1 MDSSFDVS
9 GDQVVR
15 VFNVVFTRL
24 ILGHGD
30 SVISL
35 TIAFCLRINS
45 VAYRDR
51 LTSAMSLLP
60 ILYILFTQA
69 PPYLSPHAYT

>member
-1 MDSSFDVS
+1 MRSFRSWCCALLRPSIAVKITMDSSFDVS

-35 TIAFCLRINS
+35 TIAF
-45 VAYRDR
+45 A
-51 LTSAMSLLP
+51 
-60 ILYILFTQA
+60 
-69 PPYLSPHAYT
+69 